1 MSAVLPYVSKF
12 RECHPAWNKHWLD
25 GSGIG
30 ASNGCP
36 AGMEILPN
44 RVFSPLNLSQFF
56 ASVFFLLFIIFLFW
70 PFHFFLFP
78 YFCSLV
84 YFRRHSSLLAA
95 FPLSCLSFLVFTN
108 SEPKEIVPAFHLTA
122 DILPRTLA
130 FFVYFPA
137 ETMRLQSVEWW
148 NRPNSPMA
156 KELVKKNK
164 GNVQTDGWLKGW
176 SLLIILLG
184 SI

>member
-56 ASVFFLLFIIFLFW
+56 VSVFFLLFIIFLFW

-78 YFCSLV
+78 CFVLWSIFVVIRVSWPLFHCLASL
-84 YFRRHSSLLAA
+84 FLCLPTRSRRKLSRLSIWRLISSHAHWPFLFI
-95 FPLSCLSFLVFTN
+95 FPQRPCDYNRSNDGTDPTVQWQN
-108 SEPKEIVPAFHLTA
+108 S
-122 DILPRTLA
+122 
-130 FFVYFPA
+130 
-137 ETMRLQSVEWW
+137 
-148 NRPNSPMA
+148 
-156 KELVKKNK
+156 
-164 GNVQTDGWLKGW
+164 
-176 SLLIILLG
+176 
-184 SI
+184 

>member
-56 ASVFFLLFIIFLFW
+56 VSVFFLLFIIFLFW
-70 PFHFFLFP
+70 PFHFFFISL
-78 YFCSLV
+78 FCSLV

-95 FPLSCLSFLVFTN
+95 FPLSCLPFLVFTN
-108 SEPKEIVPAFHLTA
+108 SEPKDIVPAFHLTA
-122 DILPRTLA
+122 DILPRTGL
-130 FFVYFPA
+130 FCLFP
-137 ETMRLQSVEWW
+137 RRRPCDY
-148 NRPNSPMA
+148 NRSNDGTDPT
-156 KELVKKNK
+156 
-164 GNVQTDGWLKGW
+164 VQWQK
-176 SLLIILLG
+176 S
-184 SI
+184 